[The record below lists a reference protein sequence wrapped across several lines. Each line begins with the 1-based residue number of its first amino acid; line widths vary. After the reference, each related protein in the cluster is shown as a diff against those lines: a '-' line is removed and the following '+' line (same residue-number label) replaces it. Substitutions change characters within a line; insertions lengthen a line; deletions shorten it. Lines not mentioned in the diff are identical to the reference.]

1 MGFSKQEYWSGVPS
15 PSPKVCKALIKL
27 ARVGHSPSAFW
38 CLCQEVSL
46 SFFTL
51 IKLCYTKALKCSSLV
66 PCSEAKS
73 SFSGD
78 HESDIIHHKLSV
90 AQMVK
95 NLPAT
100 QEMQVRFLDWE
111 GPLEKGMAIHSSMLA
126 QRIQWTDADYSPWC
140 PSAGKISSTSNVRV
154 YPQFNFKNGC
164 VHFVIMLMMEWTFT
178 ERLLY
183 DRQHLHCFTGINC
196 PMR

>member
-1 MGFSKQEYWSGVPS
+1 MCVVGVGLV
-15 PSPKVCKALIKL
+15 KVCKALIKL
-27 ARVGHSPSAFW
+27 VRVRHSLSPFW

-46 SFFTL
+46 SFFTV
-51 IKLCYTKALKCSSLV
+51 IKLCYTKALECSSLV

-73 SFSGD
+73 SFLVIMNPTS
-78 HESDIIHHKLSV
+78 SSV

-95 NLPAT
+95 NLPAM

-111 GPLEKGMAIHSSMLA
+111 GPLEKGMATHSSMLA
-126 QRIQWTDADYSPWC
+126 QRIQWTEADYSPWC
-140 PSAGKISSTSNVRV
+140 TSAGKISSTSNVRV

-164 VHFVIMLMMEWTFT
+164 VQVMIILMMEWTFT

>member
-1 MGFSKQEYWSGVPS
+1 MSGGFSVLFYFNK
-15 PSPKVCKALIKL
+15 
-27 ARVGHSPSAFW
+27 
-38 CLCQEVSL
+38 
-46 SFFTL
+46 TL
-51 IKLCYTKALKCSSLV
+51 LH
-66 PCSEAKS
+66 KS
-73 SFSGD
+73 SQVFKPGPLFWSQIFFFGD